1 MTIEPITA
9 LNLLL
14 VCELTYSAGLL
25 GGQKHFTGRA
35 KIATG
40 WAIAH
45 PVNMLS
51 EALFDEDTGLS
62 PEQATKIRV
71 LYGDERR
78 VF

>member
-1 MTIEPITA
+1 MMVETFDVMFSVKSVYESQRLMTIEPITA

-14 VCELTYSAGLL
+14 VCELIYSAGLL
-25 GGQKHFTGRA
+25 GGQKHFTGWA

-51 EALFDEDTGLS
+51 EALVAHT
-62 PEQATKIRV
+62 
-71 LYGDERR
+71 
-78 VF
+78 